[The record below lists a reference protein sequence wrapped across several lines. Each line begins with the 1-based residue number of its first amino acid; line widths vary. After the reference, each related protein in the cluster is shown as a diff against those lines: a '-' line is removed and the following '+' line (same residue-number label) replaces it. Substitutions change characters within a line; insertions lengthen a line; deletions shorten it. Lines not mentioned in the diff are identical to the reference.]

1 MTEPDYNL
9 LDEGWI
15 PVLLTDGGVERLGI
29 RDVFLRANDIADL
42 ACELPT
48 QNMAIQRVLEA
59 ICYRVVPLEDKDDWK
74 ELWRQGLPTDEIL
87 AYLERWRD
95 RFYLFGG
102 RYPFMQGP
110 DLHTPKGTVSGLETL
125 ISDFPNRKPFFTVR
139 HGRAIDCISPD
150 EAAIWVIHGQAYDVS
165 GTHSG
170 LADDKLMKNGKG
182 YGIGVSWCGQIGAV
196 WLLGASL
203 EETLMLNLVPA
214 DSGHLQGPA
223 PGSPEAACTWESS
236 EIETG
241 VRRDY
246 SHKGNPDP
254 NGIGIPRL
262 LTWHSR
268 RIRLAGNRRGVT
280 GVVLAQGDKL
290 GPQQMQRFEPMSL
303 WRYSMHQSK
312 KKEYGKDVYMPA
324 KHEPG
329 RAFWRN
335 LPAVLPHVEL
345 IEGFDKQKHPKFLQS
360 ATLLF
365 HAGLD
370 SSDLDDYPVKFTIEA
385 VGMIYG
391 SNESVVA
398 DLYHDRLT
406 VAVALLEDRR
416 EDLAYLANAQ
426 IRAIEKAANALE
438 GLGANLVRAAGGR
451 EKAAGEPGKGPVE
464 GAQDRARERFFAEID
479 DPFRAWLAGL
489 HEDSRVDAEREA
501 WGKQARGIA
510 QRVADELIEAA
521 PTSAIK
527 GRETGMGYMS
537 TGIAENFFRK
547 QVNKVL
553 PLPEA
558 SQNGEKK

>member
-1 MTEPDYNL
+1 VTEPDYNL

-15 PVLLTDGGVERLGI
+15 PVLLTDGGVERFGI
-29 RDVFLRANDIADL
+29 CDVFLRANDIADL

-74 ELWRQGLPTDEIL
+74 ELWREGLPTDEIL

-110 DLHTPKGTVSGLETL
+110 DLQTSKGTVSGLEK
-125 ISDFPNRKPFFTVR
+125 IIADIPNGEPFFTVR
-139 HGRAIDCISPD
+139 HGRAVDCISPD
-150 EAAIWVIHGQAYDVS
+150 EAALWLLHAQAYDPS
-165 GTHSG
+165 GIRSG
-170 LADDKLMKNGKG
+170 LVDDPQSQGGKSYPTG
-182 YGIGVSWCGQIGAV
+182 PAWCGQTAMV
-196 WLLGASL
+196 WLRGASL

-214 DSGHLQGPA
+214 DSGHLQGPTLD
-223 PGSPEAACTWESS
+223 SPEAACTWEGS

-246 SHKGNPDP
+246 SREGDPEP

-268 RIRLAGNRRGVT
+268 RIRLVGDRRGVT

-303 WRYSMHQSK
+303 WRYSTPQSK
-312 KKEYGKDVYMPA
+312 KYRENVYMPA

-335 LPAVLPHVEL
+335 LPAVLPVVEL
-345 IEGFDKQKHPKFLQS
+345 TEGFDKQKHPKFLQS

-370 SSDLDDYPVKFTIEA
+370 SSDLDDYPVKFIIEA
-385 VGMIYG
+385 VGMTYG
-391 SNESVVA
+391 PKEAVVA

-416 EDLAYLANAQ
+416 EDLVYLANAQ
-426 IRAIEKAANALE
+426 IRAIEEVASAA
-438 GLGANLVRAAGGR
+438 GYLGANLARAAGERGDG
-451 EKAAGEPGKGPVE
+451 AGE
-464 GAQDRARERFFAEID
+464 GARDRARERFFAEID
-479 DPFRAWLAGL
+479 DPFRVWLAGL

-501 WGKQARGIA
+501 WSKQARGIA

>member
-29 RDVFLRANDIADL
+29 CDVFLRANDIADL
-42 ACELPT
+42 AGELPT

-110 DLHTPKGTVSGLETL
+110 DLQTSKGTVSGLEKL
-125 ISDFPNRKPFFTVR
+125 IADIPNGEPFFTVR
-139 HGRAIDCISPD
+139 HGRAVDCISPD
-150 EAAIWVIHGQAYDVS
+150 EAALWLLHAQAYDPS
-165 GTHSG
+165 GIRSG
-170 LADDKLMKNGKG
+170 LVDDPQSQGG
-182 YGIGVSWCGQIGAV
+182 RSYPTGPAWCGQTATV
-196 WLLGASL
+196 WLRGASL

-214 DSGHLQGPA
+214 DSGHLQGPTLD
-223 PGSPEAACTWESS
+223 SPEAACTWEGS

-246 SHKGNPDP
+246 SREGDPEP

-268 RIRLAGNRRGVT
+268 RIRLVGDRRGVT

-303 WRYSMHQSK
+303 WRYSMPQSK
-312 KKEYGKDVYMPA
+312 KYRENVYMPA

-335 LPAVLPHVEL
+335 LPAVLPVVEPT
-345 IEGFDKQKHPKFLQS
+345 EGFDKQKHPKFLQS

-370 SSDLDDYPVKFTIEA
+370 SSDLDDYPVKFIIEA
-385 VGMIYG
+385 VGMTYG
-391 SNESVVA
+391 PKEAVVA

-416 EDLAYLANAQ
+416 EDLVYLANAQ
-426 IRAIEKAANALE
+426 IRAIEEVASAA
-438 GLGANLVRAAGGR
+438 GYLGANLARAAGERGDG
-451 EKAAGEPGKGPVE
+451 AGE
-464 GAQDRARERFFAEID
+464 GARDRARERFFAEID

-489 HEDSRVDAEREA
+489 NEDSRVDAEREA
-501 WGKQARGIA
+501 WSKQARGIA

>member
-15 PVLLTDGGVERLGI
+15 PVLLKDGGVERLGI
-29 RDVFLRANDIADL
+29 CDVFLRAKDIADL

-170 LADDKLMKNGKG
+170 LADDELMKNGKG

>member
-15 PVLLTDGGVERLGI
+15 PVLLKDGGVERLGI
-29 RDVFLRANDIADL
+29 CDVFLRANDIADL

>member
-15 PVLLTDGGVERLGI
+15 PVLLKDGGVERLGI
-29 RDVFLRANDIADL
+29 CDVFLRANDIADL

-479 DPFRAWLAGL
+479 DPFRAWFAGL

>member
-15 PVLLTDGGVERLGI
+15 PVLLKDGGAERFGI
-29 RDVFLRANDIADL
+29 CDVFLRANDIADL

-59 ICYRVVPLEDKDDWK
+59 ICYRVVPLDDRDDWK

-87 AYLERWRD
+87 AYLEHWRD

-102 RYPFMQGP
+102 RHPFMQGP
-110 DLHTPKGTVSGLETL
+110 DLQTSKGTVSGLEKL
-125 ISDFPNRKPFFTVR
+125 IADIPNGEPFFTVR
-139 HGRAIDCISPD
+139 HGCAVDCILPD
-150 EAAIWVIHGQAYDVS
+150 EAALWLLHAQAYDPS
-165 GTHSG
+165 GIRSG
-170 LADDKLMKNGKG
+170 LVDDPQSQDGKSYPTG
-182 YGIGVSWCGQIGAV
+182 PAWCGQTATV
-196 WLLGASL
+196 WLRGVNL

-214 DSGHLQGPA
+214 DSGHLQGPMPA
-223 PGSPEAACTWESS
+223 SPQAACTWESS

-246 SHKGNPDP
+246 SREGDPDP
-254 NGIGIPRL
+254 DGIGIPRL

-268 RIRLAGNRRGVT
+268 RIRLVGDRRGVT
-280 GVVLAQGDKL
+280 GVILAQGNKL
-290 GPQQMQRFEPMSL
+290 GPQQMQHFEPMSL
-303 WRYSMHQSK
+303 WRYSMPQSK
-312 KKEYGKDVYMPA
+312 KYRENVYMPA

-335 LPAVLPHVEL
+335 LPAVLPVVEPT
-345 IEGFDKQKHPKFLQS
+345 EGFDKQKHPKFLQS

-370 SSDLDDYPVKFTIEA
+370 SSDLDDYPVKFIIEA
-385 VGMIYG
+385 VGMTYG
-391 SNESVVA
+391 PKEAVVA

-416 EDLAYLANAQ
+416 EDLVYLANAQ
-426 IRAIEKAANALE
+426 IRAIEEVASAA
-438 GLGANLVRAAGGR
+438 GYLGANLARAAGERGDG
-451 EKAAGEPGKGPVE
+451 AGE
-464 GAQDRARERFFAEID
+464 GARDRARERFFAEID
-479 DPFRAWLAGL
+479 DPFRVWLAGL
-489 HEDSRVDAEREA
+489 KEDSQVDAEREA
-501 WGKQARGIA
+501 WSKQARGIA

-521 PTSAIK
+521 PTSAIE

-537 TGIAENFFRK
+537 TGIAENYFRK

>member
-29 RDVFLRANDIADL
+29 CDVFLRANDIADL

-74 ELWRQGLPTDEIL
+74 ELWREGLPTDEIL

-110 DLHTPKGTVSGLETL
+110 DLQTSKGTVSGLEKL
-125 ISDFPNRKPFFTVR
+125 IADIPNGEPFFTVR
-139 HGRAIDCISPD
+139 HGRAVDCISPD
-150 EAAIWVIHGQAYDVS
+150 EAALWLLHAQAYDPS
-165 GTHSG
+165 GIRSG
-170 LADDKLMKNGKG
+170 LVDDPQSQGG
-182 YGIGVSWCGQIGAV
+182 RSYPTGPAWCGQTATV
-196 WLLGASL
+196 WLRGASL

-214 DSGHLQGPA
+214 DSGHLQGPTLD
-223 PGSPEAACTWESS
+223 SPEAACTWEGS

-246 SHKGNPDP
+246 SREGDPEP

-268 RIRLAGNRRGVT
+268 RIRLVGDRRGVT

-303 WRYSMHQSK
+303 WRYSMPQSK
-312 KKEYGKDVYMPA
+312 KYRENVYMPA

-335 LPAVLPHVEL
+335 LPAVLPVVEL
-345 IEGFDKQKHPKFLQS
+345 TEGFDKQKHPKFLQS

-370 SSDLDDYPVKFTIEA
+370 SSDLDDYPVKFIIEA
-385 VGMIYG
+385 VGMTYG
-391 SNESVVA
+391 PKEAVVA

-416 EDLAYLANAQ
+416 EDLVYLANAQ
-426 IRAIEKAANALE
+426 IRAIEEVASAA
-438 GLGANLVRAAGGR
+438 GYLGANLARAAGERGDG
-451 EKAAGEPGKGPVE
+451 AGE
-464 GAQDRARERFFAEID
+464 GARDRARERFFAEID
-479 DPFRAWLAGL
+479 DPFRVWLAGL

-501 WGKQARGIA
+501 WSKQARGIA

>member
-48 QNMAIQRVLEA
+48 QSIAIQRVLEA

-102 RYPFMQGP
+102 RHPFMQGP
-110 DLHTPKGTVSGLETL
+110 DLQTSKGTESGLEK
-125 ISDFPNRKPFFTVR
+125 IIADIPNGEPFFTVR
-139 HGRAIDCISPD
+139 HGRAVDCISSG
-150 EAAIWVIHGQAYDVS
+150 EAAIWLLHAQAYDPS
-165 GTHSG
+165 GIRSG
-170 LADDKLMKNGKG
+170 MADDDQTKGGKG
-182 YGIGVSWCGQIGAV
+182 YPIGPAWCGQTAMV
-196 WLLGASL
+196 WLRGASL

-223 PGSPEAACTWESS
+223 PDSPEAACTWESS

-241 VRRDY
+241 LRRDY
-246 SHKGNPDP
+246 SREGDPEP

-268 RIRLAGNRRGVT
+268 RIRLVGDRRGVT

-303 WRYSMHQSK
+303 WRYSMPQSK
-312 KKEYGKDVYMPA
+312 KYRDNVYMPA

-345 IEGFDKQKHPKFLQS
+345 TEGFDKQKHPRFLQS

-370 SSDLDDYPVKFTIEA
+370 SSDLDDYPVKFIIEA
-385 VGMIYG
+385 VGMTYG
-391 SNESVVA
+391 PQEAVVA
-398 DLYHDRLT
+398 DLYRDQLT
-406 VAVALLEDRR
+406 VAVAMLEDRR
-416 EDLAYLANAQ
+416 EDLAYLVNAQ
-426 IRAIEKAANALE
+426 IRAIEEVASAM
-438 GLGANLVRAAGGR
+438 GYLGANLVRAAGERGDG
-451 EKAAGEPGKGPVE
+451 AGE
-464 GAQDRARERFFAEID
+464 GARDRARERFFAEID
-479 DPFRAWLAGL
+479 DPFRTWLADL
-489 HEDSRVDAEREA
+489 DEKSQVNVEQEI
-501 WGKQARGIA
+501 WSKQARGIA

-547 QVNKVL
+547 QLNEVL
-553 PLPEA
+553 PLPGMP
-558 SQNGEKK
+558 QNGEKK